1 MRDPSTELPAGI
13 LAPSFTHAEKAEPG
27 TPNGFQNDIRPLKVQ
42 RLSDSQA
49 GFQHEN
55 GNVMQRL
62 EGKRSDTCPLARLF
76 VDLYAAHNLR
86 DDGGITPPGDPAT
99 F

>member
-42 RLSDSQA
+42 RLSHS
-49 GFQHEN
+49 
-55 GNVMQRL
+55 
-62 EGKRSDTCPLARLF
+62 LARLF

>member
-27 TPNGFQNDIRPLKVQ
+27 TPNGFQNDIRPIKVQ

-62 EGKRSDTCPLARLF
+62 RAIGQIHVLLHVFSWICPRHTIYGMTAE
-76 VDLYAAHNLR
+76 
-86 DDGGITPPGDPAT
+86 
-99 F
+99 